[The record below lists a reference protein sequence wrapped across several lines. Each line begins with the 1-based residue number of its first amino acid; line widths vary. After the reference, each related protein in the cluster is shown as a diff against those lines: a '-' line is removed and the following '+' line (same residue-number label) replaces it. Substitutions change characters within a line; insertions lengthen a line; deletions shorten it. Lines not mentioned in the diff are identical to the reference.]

1 MKSYYR
7 LMLGQKSAFAE
18 QCFKENFIGVNFGIN
33 EDLTPNLTEVWRDFN
48 NRYVPIY
55 LKNHPDKNRITA
67 GISCGFLITV
77 AKAMKNGDI
86 VLCPDGSNTY
96 HLGEISGD
104 YYYQPGTDLPHRRP
118 VKWLD
123 KTISR
128 STMSIELKR
137 STGSIGTVCDITKYS
152 PELETLIGKIPVL
165 LTNDPTI
172 EDPLNFGM
180 ESHLEDFLIENWEQ
194 TDLGKDFNVFEDG
207 IGQQFKT
214 DAGIIDILAVSKD
227 KTQLLVIEL
236 KKGRASDVVVG
247 QILRYMGYVKEELA
261 EDNQTVKG
269 VIIALDDDERIRL
282 ALKMVNNIEFY
293 RYQVSFKLVKASAG
307 S

>member
-1 MKSYYR
+1 
-7 LMLGQKSAFAE
+7 MLGQKSAFAE
-18 QCFKENFIGVNFGIN
+18 QCFKENYIGVNFGIN

-48 NRYVPIY
+48 DRYVPIY
-55 LKNHPDKNRITA
+55 LKNHPDKNKITA

-77 AKAMKNGDI
+77 AKAMKIGDI

-104 YYYQPGTDLPHRRP
+104 YYYKPGTDLPHRRP

-128 STMSIELKR
+128 SAMSIELKR

-152 PELETLIGKIPVL
+152 SELETLIGKDPVL
-165 LTNDPTI
+165 ITNDPTI
-172 EDPLNFGM
+172 EDPSNFAM
-180 ESHLEDFLIENWEQ
+180 ESHLEDFLIENWAQ
-194 TDLGKDFNVFEDG
+194 TDIGKDFDVFEDG

-227 KTQLLVIEL
+227 QKQLLVIEL
-236 KKGRASDVVVG
+236 KKGRASDIVVG

-269 VIIALDDDERIRL
+269 IIIALEDDNRIRL

-293 RYQVSFKLVKASAG
+293 RYQVSFKLVKALAS

>member
-1 MKSYYR
+1 
-7 LMLGQKSAFAE
+7 MLGQKSAFAE